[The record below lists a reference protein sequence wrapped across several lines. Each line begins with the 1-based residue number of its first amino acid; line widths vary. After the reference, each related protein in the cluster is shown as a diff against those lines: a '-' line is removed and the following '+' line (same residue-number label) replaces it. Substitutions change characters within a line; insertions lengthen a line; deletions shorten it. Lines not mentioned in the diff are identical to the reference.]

1 MPSNE
6 SITFRTC
13 AVSLAPAVRLWIL
26 RVLSPTG
33 GVRALARQCGSEDE
47 VLMGLDIDPEA
58 FDGCTPDERLMT
70 LTTMCRALW
79 RDTEGRDGC
88 DEVDADLAVNVS
100 RVADLVGL
108 DEIDRRLLGFA
119 VSMRQVP
126 LLETVTDLLGRVNAS
141 QIFAR
146 TASILQMPLQAVQ
159 RALSPKGRLVQ
170 CGLIR

>member
-1 MPSNE
+1 MPSNG
-6 SITFRTC
+6 SITFRTY
-13 AVSLAPAVRLWIL
+13 AVSLAPAVRLLML
-26 RVLSPTG
+26 RVLSPMG
-33 GVRALARQCGSEDE
+33 GVRALVRQCGSEDE